1 MTFFRDFLSML
12 RERPKLFVGIFAL
25 AFLTVFITRYI
36 ADKVTTI
43 SDTGVATADSV
54 LTPEQQIVSLPAA
67 IQRQLAKTE
76 RYLFAS
82 DLAALDNYEFAKRIE
97 ASRVLGLEA
106 AGLSDELLKRV
117 TKYQQTVASS
127 DDTTKTESE
136 PTHSTTVIAEN
147 IGAYFDNM
155 VRRVAL
161 IDLNMGKG
169 LLSDE
174 TGASVNGVSKA
185 ESASEYLISL
195 RKLTDER
202 NDILEKIKHAGAE
215 IEQWYADH
223 CHEHMDCASI
233 STADLGL
240 SR

>member
-1 MTFFRDFLSML
+1 MTFFRDFFSML

-25 AFLTVFITRYI
+25 AFLTVFATRY
-36 ADKVTTI
+36 V
-43 SDTGVATADSV
+43 VATVTAINDPEVAAADSV

-127 DDTTKTESE
+127 DDTETEAE
-136 PTHSTTVIAEN
+136 PAHSTAVIAEN

-185 ESASEYLISL
+185 ESASDYLISL

-202 NDILEKIKHAGAE
+202 NDILEKIKQAGAE